1 MQCKTRRIY
10 WTWQHP
16 ALLTMRHT
24 NGGCIDANDM
34 QLRRRMQ
41 ELEPRVR
48 AKLEPMNRQLRR
60 VGRRMQKMETST

>member
-1 MQCKTRRIY
+1 
-10 WTWQHP
+10 
-16 ALLTMRHT
+16 
-24 NGGCIDANDM
+24 M